1 MQRHHWLVI
10 VLLFPFFL
18 LSGQMDRL
26 KELGEIYDNDSFS
39 RFLFTGYVE
48 KSLPVII
55 VLGREENELK
65 GFIYYGQNEDRF
77 DLEGTMNDS
86 GDIELYE
93 FDNYYRVS
101 GSITGNILRPK
112 ELFTWYSA
120 DHSLQLSMV
129 LYPSR
134 MPDKIVELFES
145 DNSATRNQIFFRG
158 DLQQISIDPS
168 GDINLRWI
176 DYLCEGAD
184 CYESRPNTKI
194 SNPVEF
200 YIDTN
205 EHNNLLVYPDNRY
218 TKYLSIPYA
227 NISEHNFSTYASH
240 NFPLLNNTVFDQ
252 WVQDNLKI
260 ANPIVATDE
269 STYSLTST
277 RFRNRTMSDFYI
289 TLLSDDLISGY
300 LYQQSTEGHEVKS
313 FPFIFDRQKSKFY
326 QIQDLFKKNFDYSF
340 FIEKY
345 VEKIK
350 RGRLIKENRLVQNL
364 LKKEDYKHYVLAPEG
379 ILFFTDFHVVYGRRH
394 ILVPFEELN
403 SSIDNKALE
412 NYLKKQRI

>member
-1 MQRHHWLVI
+1 
-10 VLLFPFFL
+10 
-18 LSGQMDRL
+18 MDRL
-26 KELGEIYDNDSFS
+26 KDLGEIYDNDSFS

-48 KSLPVII
+48 KSLPVTI

-65 GFIYYGQNEDRF
+65 GFIYYGQNGDRF
-77 DLEGTMNDS
+77 DLEGTMSDA

-93 FDNYYRVS
+93 FDNYFRVS

-120 DHSLQLSMV
+120 DHSLQLSIV
-129 LYPSR
+129 LYPSK
-134 MPDKIVELFES
+134 MPDKIIELFEANNI
-145 DNSATRNQIFFRG
+145 NSRSQIFFRG

-184 CYESRPNTKI
+184 CYESRPNTQI

-200 YIDTN
+200 YIDTK
-205 EHNNLLVYPDNRY
+205 EHKTLLVYPDNRF
-218 TKYLSIPYA
+218 TKYLSLPYA
-227 NISEHNFSTYASH
+227 NKSAHNFSSYASH
-240 NFPLLNNTVFDQ
+240 NYPMLNNEAFDK

-260 ANPIVATDE
+260 SSPLIPLDE
-269 STYSLTST
+269 SSYSLTST
-277 RFRNRTMSDFYI
+277 RFSKRTTSDFYI
-289 TLLSDDLISGY
+289 TLLSTDLISGY
-300 LYQQSTEGHEVKS
+300 LYQQSTEGNRVIS
-313 FPFIFDRQKSKFY
+313 IPFIFDREKSKFY

-350 RGRLIKENRLVQNL
+350 RGRLIKENRLVQTL
-364 LKKEDYKHYVLAPEG
+364 LKKEDFKHYVLAPEG
-379 ILFFTDFHVVYGRRH
+379 ILFFTDFHVVFGRRH
-394 ILVPFEELN
+394 ILVPFEELI

-412 NYLKKQRI
+412 NYLKKQKT